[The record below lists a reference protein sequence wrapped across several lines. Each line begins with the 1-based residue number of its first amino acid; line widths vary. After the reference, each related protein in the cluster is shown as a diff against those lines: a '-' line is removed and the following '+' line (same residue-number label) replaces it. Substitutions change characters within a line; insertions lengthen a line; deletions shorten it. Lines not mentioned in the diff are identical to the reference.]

1 MKNEKINLL
10 GMNAKQLVS
19 VHNDHAADAG
29 AKPIGKWAGKVE
41 VLRQRTQ
48 AVVEAATAARA
59 VKAKQG
65 TKSTKKPRG
74 LGIGKRVVEL
84 LHGGTTDTNN
94 ILAIVRGEIPE
105 ANITDKCVRW
115 YASKE
120 KVKLTTAR
128 RPKAA

>member
-29 AKPIGKWAGKVE
+29 AKTIAKWAGKVE

-59 VKAKQG
+59 AKQG
-65 TKSTKKPRG
+65 MKSTGKPRG